1 MDSLSSLTHNTHTH
15 DTSTH
20 VQNLND
26 NLDEADDDTEEA
38 IIGADTT
45 IREISDRATVN
56 FNEEFDFQEFFELA
70 TRILNGESASMEQLN
85 SLKERWKRIFQSPI
99 DTDSKSAK
107 LKPVAGRESNSID
120 AIADA
125 FLQSSQ
131 KTLSY
136 IPPSREKG
144 KIIVRPSPATVEKG
158 AQRWHSTAVGYFLG
172 KKPYFPHVESY
183 VRSNWKDLQQVSAT
197 SNGFYFF
204 RFKNRVAMEDIIEG
218 GPWLIQGQPIVLQC
232 WEQGMSL
239 RRQKHTQIPVW
250 VRLKHLPMEYWMEEG
265 LSAVASGIRV
275 PLYIDKITRECSR
288 LDFARV
294 CVMLDYNSVIPKH
307 VVVVSPMLREGKETP
322 SRIVIEYEW
331 LPQRCKTCCSLG
343 HTSQTCPKNKKP
355 EHVRPVTVFVKKH
368 NMEQKKMDTEV
379 QKMAGIQP
387 PAPKAD
393 HLHQPKERCPTSSKG
408 KDIILYNHFDLLT
421 AASQDLEVTAEG
433 DRINSGPIPSSPP
446 LEDT

>member
-1 MDSLSSLTHNTHTH
+1 MTQ
-15 DTSTH
+15 TH
-20 VQNLND
+20 VQNSND

-38 IIGADTT
+38 ITGADTT
-45 IREISDRATVN
+45 IREISDH
-56 FNEEFDFQEFFELA
+56 
-70 TRILNGESASMEQLN
+70 
-85 SLKERWKRIFQSPI
+85 
-99 DTDSKSAK
+99 SKSAK
-107 LKPVAGRESNSID
+107 LKPVAGREVIPFPPSDSHSQEEISAQSNSID

-125 FLQSSQ
+125 FLQSSR

-144 KIIVRPSPATVEKG
+144 EIIVRSATVEKG
-158 AQRWHSTAVGYFLG
+158 AQRWHSTTVGYFLG

-239 RRQKHTQIPVW
+239 RRQKHTRIPVW

-265 LSAVASGIRV
+265 LSAVASGIGV
-275 PLYIDKITRECSR
+275 PLYTDKITRECSR

-307 VVVVSPMLREGKETP
+307 VVVAILLKP
-322 SRIVIEYEW
+322 I
-331 LPQRCKTCCSLG
+331 QKT
-343 HTSQTCPKNKKP
+343 KNRAC
-355 EHVRPVTVFVKKH
+355 RPVTVFVKKH

-387 PAPKAD
+387 PDPEAD

-433 DRINSGPIPSSPP
+433 DRINSGPIPSSSP